1 MHYNYQRTY
10 EKILM
15 NERTHRHTHT
25 HIYKMFDFPQRTT
38 NNFIKNKVTNSQPQ
52 DHTKQISSNYLQ
64 LPDGK
69 KISS

>member
-25 HIYKMFDFPQRTT
+25 FTRCSISHRELQK
-38 NNFIKNKVTNSQPQ
+38 NFIKNKVTHSQPQ
-52 DHTKQISSNYLQ
+52 DHTKQIFSNYLQ
-64 LPDGK
+64 IPEGE